1 MNSLKQS
8 GAAFFQ
14 IILILFTYLF
24 IPASTNAAPKNIVIF
39 ISDGCGFFHVD
50 ATSMYQYGETGRQ
63 VYEQFPVKLAMST
76 YSEDGHG
83 YDAEKA
89 ASDFDYVKKKAT
101 DSAAS
106 ATAISTGVKVKDH
119 VVAVDEDGKPLEHIS
134 QRAEELGKSTGVVT
148 SVQLSHAT
156 PACFV
161 AHNKSRKKYEEISR
175 EMILHSGL
183 EVIMGCGHPFFDN
196 NGVSLSEKSP
206 DDSTETDFSF
216 VGGEETWDKLIEG
229 TAGGDADGDGDPDYW
244 KLIQSGDEFRSLMT
258 GDTPDR
264 LIGIPQVFHTL
275 QQARTDEREKEEYQ
289 DGSPFTVPFIET
301 VPTLAEMTAVAVN
314 VLDNNKNGFFLM
326 VEGGAVDWAGHNNQ
340 SDRLIEEQIDF
351 NRSVEV
357 MVDWV
362 YGHSDWDETLI
373 IVTADHE
380 TGYLTGENSD
390 PELQPLTNHGQGELP
405 GMEWHSDNHTN
416 SLVPFYARGDGSEL
430 FMGRAV
436 NTDAIRSIYIDNS
449 DIAGVIFE
457 LWSGKSGEATI
468 LEKQ

>member
-1 MNSLKQS
+1 MNPLKQYRAS
-8 GAAFFQ
+8 YLQ
-14 IILILFTYLF
+14 ILILFIYLSF
-24 IPASTNAAPKNIVIF
+24 PASTIAAPKNVVIF

-50 ATSMYQYGETGRQ
+50 AASMYQYGETGRQ

-76 YSEDGHG
+76 YSADGHG
-83 YDAEKA
+83 YDAERA
-89 ASDFDYVKKKAT
+89 ASDFDYVKKKPT

-106 ATAISTGVKVKDH
+106 GTAISTGVKVKDH
-119 VVAVDEDGKPLEHIS
+119 AVAVDEDGKPLKHIS

-196 NGVSLSEKSP
+196 DGVSLSEESH
-206 DDSTETDFSF
+206 DDSSETVFSY
-216 VGGEETWDKLIEG
+216 VGGSSTWDKLIDG
-229 TAGGDADGDGDPDYW
+229 TAGSDADGDGDPDYW
-244 KLIQSGDEFRSLMT
+244 KLIQSRDEFRSLMS

-264 LIGIPQVFHTL
+264 LIGIPQVFLTL
-275 QQARTDEREKEEYQ
+275 QQARTDEREKGEYQ
-289 DGSPFTVPFIET
+289 HDPPFTVPFIET

-326 VEGGAVDWAGHNNQ
+326 VEGGAIDWAGHDNQ
-340 SDRLIEEQIDF
+340 SGRMIEEQIDF

-390 PELQPLTNHGQGELP
+390 PELQPLTNHGQGKLP

-416 SLVPFYARGDGSEL
+416 SLVPFYARGAGSEL
-430 FMGRAV
+430 FPGRAV
-436 NTDAIRSIYIDNS
+436 NTDAIHGIYIDNS

-457 LWSGKSGEATI
+457 LWSGK
-468 LEKQ
+468 